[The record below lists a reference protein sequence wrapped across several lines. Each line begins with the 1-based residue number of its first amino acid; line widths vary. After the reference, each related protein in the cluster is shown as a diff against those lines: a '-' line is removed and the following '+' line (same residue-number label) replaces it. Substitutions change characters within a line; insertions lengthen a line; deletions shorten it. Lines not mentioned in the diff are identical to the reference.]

1 MKGPT
6 LVGNKKHEIEYLL
19 TNVSKWWHDK
29 IINTFLG
36 ILWSYI
42 FETHMVS
49 TWEHTLPW
57 KKEFPLCDI
66 PTPQELYK
74 TIV

>member
-36 ILWSYI
+36 IL
-42 FETHMVS
+42 
-49 TWEHTLPW
+49 
-57 KKEFPLCDI
+57 
-66 PTPQELYK
+66 
-74 TIV
+74 